1 MPRLFGTDGVRGVAN
16 RDLTPD
22 LALAMG
28 RAAGIILASDS
39 REVVVGRDTRLSGPM
54 LEAALTAG
62 LASAGVQVRSAG
74 IVPTPAV
81 AFLTVEEK
89 AAAGAVISASHN
101 PVPDNGIKFFSAE
114 GVKIPTGAEE
124 EIERAMAAPR
134 TDLPTGTGLGSI
146 EVLEDAES
154 RYVDHLLGTLESPLK
169 GLRVVL
175 DCAYGAAYRV
185 APRVFREA
193 GADVTA
199 LHAEADGSMINVEC
213 GSTDLRKLA
222 EVVVSEGADLGL
234 AFDGDADRVLAVD
247 ERGRHVDGDELI
259 AMLALRLLERGELR
273 RDTVVAT
280 VMANLGFRRA
290 LEDRG
295 VSVVET
301 PVGDKYVSEEMIS
314 SGAVLG
320 GEQSGHII
328 FGRYSTTGDGLL
340 AGLQVAQIVDG
351 SDETL
356 SKLAAVFDP
365 YPQVLI
371 NVPVTSTKGFEAD
384 EELWTAVKDGER
396 RLGDTGRILLRPS
409 GTEPVVRV
417 MVEAFDDETARST
430 AESLADIVRE
440 RFG

>member
-1 MPRLFGTDGVRGVAN
+1 
-16 RDLTPD
+16 LTPD
-22 LALAMG
+22 LALALG
-28 RAAGIILASDS
+28 RAAGLVLASDA

-62 LASAGVQVRSAG
+62 LASAGVKVRIAG

-81 AFLTVEEK
+81 AFLTIEEK
-89 AAAGAVISASHN
+89 AAAGAVLSASHN

-124 EIERAMAAPR
+124 EIERLMGEPPA
-134 TDLPTGTGLGSI
+134 DLPTGTGLGDI
-146 EVLEDAES
+146 QILEDAES
-154 RYVDHLLGTLESPLK
+154 RYVDHLLATLDQPLT

-175 DCAYGAAYRV
+175 DCAYGAAFHV

-199 LHAEADGSMINVEC
+199 LHAENDGSLINVEC

-222 EVVVSEGADLGL
+222 DVVVSEGADLGL

-247 ERGRHVDGDELI
+247 ERGKHVDGDELI
-259 AMLALRLLERGELR
+259 AMLAIDLLGRGALRH
-273 RDTVVAT
+273 DTVVTT
-280 VMANLGFRRA
+280 VMANLGFRRG
-290 LEDRG
+290 LEERG
-295 VSVVET
+295 ISVVET
-301 PVGDKYVSEEMIS
+301 PVGDKYVAEEMVT

-328 FGRYSTTGDGLL
+328 FGDHSTTGDGVL
-340 AGLQVAQIVDG
+340 AGLQIAQIVDR

-356 SKLAAVFDP
+356 SHLADVFDP

-371 NVPVTSTKGFEAD
+371 NIPVRTKDGLEAD
-384 EELWTAVKDGER
+384 EELWAAVRKGEE
-396 RLGDTGRILLRPS
+396 RLGDRGRILVRAS
-409 GTEPVVRV
+409 GTEPLVRV
-417 MVEAFDDETARST
+417 MVEASDDETARTT
-430 AESLADIVRE
+430 AESLSDVVKG